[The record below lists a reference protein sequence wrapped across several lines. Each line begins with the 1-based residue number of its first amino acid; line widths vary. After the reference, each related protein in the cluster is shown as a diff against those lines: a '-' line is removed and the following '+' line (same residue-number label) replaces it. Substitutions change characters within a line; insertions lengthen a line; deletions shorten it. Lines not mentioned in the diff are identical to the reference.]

1 MAAQNEPQPGDD
13 RIEKLVIVLGRRI
26 TEQNKILHL
35 IVESLQAIETSL
47 HDIAVASNPAPNY
60 RRSLSEYSTFDWASI
75 GATVFKED
83 SDGVAAV
90 EWRGQQ
96 FIRRSD
102 DKEKYGYA
110 VWFSRCVG
118 KDADNNNKYVRLITF
133 KDASEPE
140 PVASKTK
147 KAIGS

>member
-1 MAAQNEPQPGDD
+1 MSAQKTPQAGDD
-13 RIEKLVIVLGRRI
+13 RIEKLVTVLGQRI
-26 TEQNKILHL
+26 NEQNGILHL
-35 IVESLQAIETSL
+35 IAESLQGIEASL

-60 RRSLSEYSTFDWASI
+60 RRPLGEYSAFDWASI
-75 GATVFKED
+75 GATVLKED

-90 EWRGQQ
+90 EWRDQQ

-102 DKEKYGYA
+102 DKKKFGYA

-118 KDADNNNKYVRLITF
+118 KDADGNNKYVRLITF

-140 PVASKTK
+140 PIASKAK
-147 KAIGS
+147 EAIGS